1 MSKKCS
7 IIIRTKNKE
16 RWIVSCLKAVYGQ
29 TYNNLEVVI
38 VDNES
43 TDKTIEKTKK
53 FKGIKYV
60 NIKEYLPGAA
70 LNDGIRVSSGEYI
83 VCLSGH
89 CIPVNEFWLENL
101 VNTLEEDSSYAG
113 VYGRQ
118 EPMSFSTPADK
129 RDMLLVF
136 GLDRKVQCKDSFF
149 HNANSILHRSL
160 WNKVPFDSEI
170 SNIED
175 RIWAQEML
183 NLGYK
188 IAYEPEASVYHHH
201 GIHQNGNIERC
212 NNVVQIIQDMQINQS
227 SEGIIDL
234 DNIEVVALIAVK
246 EESWKIGDVQQM
258 AFTIKAATQSIYI
271 NRVIV
276 STNDKGVMKIA
287 KSLGAEC
294 PFVRSDNLTNEYIS
308 LDTVYKDAL
317 QNMEELNIY
326 PDLVVTL
333 EETFPFREAGLID
346 EIIMHTLNGG
356 YDTVIAAK
364 RESGSLWQES
374 SEGNFSRID
383 SGDIPRL
390 YKEKSFIGL
399 QGLCCVTHP
408 ESLRQEN
415 LIGNKV
421 GLFEVHS
428 PLASFEVRSDHDRKI
443 AHQLLIK

>member
-1 MSKKCS
+1 MKKKCS
-7 IIIRTKNKE
+7 IIIRTKNEE
-16 RWIVSCLKAVYGQ
+16 RWITSCLKSVYNQ
-29 TYNNLEVVI
+29 TYQEIEVII
-38 VDNES
+38 VDNLS

-53 FKGIKYV
+53 FPNIKYCKV
-60 NIKEYLPGAA
+60 ENYRPGESLNI
-70 LNDGIRVSSGEYI
+70 GIREASGDYI

-89 CIPVNEFWLENL
+89 CIPVNNYWLENL
-101 VNTLEEDSSYAG
+101 VITLESDKSYAG

-118 EPMSFSTPADK
+118 EPMSFSLPSDK
-129 RDMLLVF
+129 RDMMLVF
-136 GLDRKVQCKDSFF
+136 GLDQKIQTKDSFF

-183 NLGYK
+183 NMGYK
-188 IAYEPEASVYHHH
+188 IAYEPGASVYHHH
-201 GIHQNGNIERC
+201 GIHQDGNIERC
-212 NNVVQIIQDMQINQS
+212 NNVVQIIQNMQIDQS
-227 SEGIIDL
+227 SEGNIDL
-234 DNIEVVALIAVK
+234 NNIEVIALIAIK
-246 EESWKIGDVQQM
+246 EKSWKIGDVQQM
-258 AFTIKAATQSIYI
+258 AYTIQAATQSKYV
-271 NRVIV
+271 NQVIV
-276 STNDKGVMKIA
+276 STNDKEVMKIA

-333 EETFPFREAGLID
+333 EETFPFREVGLID

-428 PLASFEVRSDHDRKI
+428 PLASFEVRSDYDRKI

>member
-7 IIIRTKNKE
+7 IIIRTKNEE

-60 NIKEYLPGAA
+60 NVKEYLPGAA